1 MTENKP
7 AQSPKEQH
15 EQDLARVHSQLGVT
29 DMARTVTGLMDSFFG
44 GGSSG
49 PGPFT
54 RSNFEKRELNDLID
68 LVDNT
73 NPADLESA
81 GTALWSARDA
91 LRDAAHELQ
100 TYVDKVD
107 WKGESGESFRAFGR
121 ELADHARELAAF
133 ADVAGTQITVAGT
146 GLASVKMPP
155 RDDRAVKR
163 KPESIPPEER
173 AAKKA
178 EYDKAVQVEKDRQE
192 AINQMYKLA
201 SYYAVS
207 EQTLAAKQPPEFKA
221 TLKTNVP
228 PPSGGWRPPQGGT
241 AGSNESA
248 VRAPRGAT
256 SEMAAPRDT
265 AAPAPTEAPTEA
277 PTRVAPAPRQP
288 DTAMEIDSVAPPP
301 PLTTAPPQTSV
312 VPPTAPN
319 PPQTAP
325 MPPVAPFPNAVKG
338 GPRPREATGLPRT
351 TGPGRGPVGRAGM
364 PETNPAAGRQANGR
378 GGQPPLGRFGGQ
390 GPVQAP
396 NQNPVT
402 GRAGG
407 PPNVAGGR
415 GATHQPSGTSRTG
428 RADGIVGGRPQHTP
442 GPQSTSRL
450 PGGRVVGGE
459 GTPTGRPAGAQT
471 GRRGMVGTPPADT
484 GVRPGA
490 RPVARP
496 DGVVGGTPRAGAT
509 GSRPGTGGFTQGGT
523 GLTRA
528 ARGRNEGE
536 NEEQE
541 RTESSRPDYLTE
553 DEETWESRRRGAVPP
568 VIQ

>member
-1 MTENKP
+1 MTENKS
-7 AQSPKEQH
+7 AQSSKEQH
-15 EQDLARVHSQLGVT
+15 EKDLARVQSQLGVT
-29 DMARTVTGLMDSFFG
+29 DMARTVTELMGSFFG
-44 GGSSG
+44 GDSNG
-49 PGPFT
+49 PGPFA

-100 TYVDKVD
+100 TYVDKVE
-107 WKGESGESFRAFGR
+107 WKGESGDSFRTFGR
-121 ELADHARELAAF
+121 ELAGHARELAAF

-155 RDDRAVKR
+155 RDNRAVKR

-173 AAKKA
+173 ATNKA

-207 EQTLAAKQPPEFKA
+207 EQTLAARQPPEFKA
-221 TLKTNVP
+221 TLKVNVP
-228 PPSGGWRPPQGGT
+228 PPSGGSRPPQGGA
-241 AGSNESA
+241 AGSAEPAASA
-248 VRAPRGAT
+248 SRGTA
-256 SEMAAPRDT
+256 SGMAVSGDT
-265 AAPAPTEAPTEA
+265 AAPARTESLTNV
-277 PTRVAPAPRQP
+277 TPAPRQP
-288 DTAMEIDSVAPPP
+288 NTSMEIDSVALQP
-301 PLTTAPPQTSV
+301 PLTTAPSQTPV
-312 VPPTAPN
+312 APPTGPN
-319 PPQTAP
+319 PPQTSP
-325 MPPVAPFPNAVKG
+325 MPPVAPFPNPVKG

-351 TGPGRGPVGRAGM
+351 TGPGKGPVGRVGT
-364 PETNPAAGRQANGR
+364 PDTSPAGRQGPSNGR
-378 GGQPPLGRFGGQ
+378 GGQPPLGRVGGQ
-390 GPVQAP
+390 GPVQAT

-415 GATHQPSGTSRTG
+415 GVNHQPAGTPRTG
-428 RADGIVGGRPQHTP
+428 RADGIVGGRPQHAP
-442 GPQSTSRL
+442 GPQSTSRI
-450 PGGRVVGGE
+450 PGARVVGGE
-459 GTPTGRPAGAQT
+459 AAPAGRPAGGQA
-471 GRRGMVGTPPADT
+471 GRHGVVGTPPANT
-484 GVRPGA
+484 GARPAA

-509 GSRPGTGGFTQGGT
+509 GSRPGTGGFTQGGS
-523 GLTRA
+523 GLTRG
-528 ARGRNEGE
+528 ARGRGKGE

-553 DEETWESRRRGAVPP
+553 DEETWEVRRRGAVPP